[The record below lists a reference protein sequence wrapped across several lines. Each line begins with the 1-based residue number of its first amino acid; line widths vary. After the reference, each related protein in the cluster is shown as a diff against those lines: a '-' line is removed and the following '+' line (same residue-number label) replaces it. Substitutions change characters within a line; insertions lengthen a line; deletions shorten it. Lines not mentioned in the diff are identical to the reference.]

1 MPVYRIEH
9 VMRTAL
15 AAAAFAALALAL
27 AHPAAARAS
36 NAADRPADWW
46 EDDEEIVPSPQ
57 PGLAQDYD
65 PAPALWRLS
74 DADTTIYLM
83 GTVHLL
89 PPGFRWRNPQLD
101 AVVAEVDELV
111 VETSDGDAPLMMEAV
126 AAKSTRLLA
135 QRTPTSQQ
143 LAPAARGK
151 WRSLIEMQGM
161 SFAEVDRLPV
171 MVALMGFGMG
181 SDSGPSSSYEFGVE
195 TILEAEFAATGRP
208 VRSIED
214 TGRVALSLY
223 RLDDR
228 LILPELE
235 RELIRWDGRN
245 LSAFLGTGEAMGE
258 AGNWELEHAW
268 ARGQLQEAVD
278 LGLDEGKA
286 AAAFNRALLTDRNR
300 RWAGWLAE
308 RLEQPG
314 KVLVAVGAAHF
325 EGRGSV
331 LDMLQTRGLSAERLN
346 SPVP

>member
-1 MPVYRIEH
+1 MACFRIAS
-9 VMRTAL
+9 RTRT
-15 AAAAFAALALAL
+15 AFAAVALVALAFS
-27 AHPAAARAS
+27 HAATAQSGSAP
-36 NAADRPADWW
+36 DRPADWW
-46 EDDEEIVPSPQ
+46 EDEEEIVATLP
-57 PGLAQDYD
+57 PGLVQDYD

-74 DADTTIYLM
+74 DADTTIYMM

-111 VETSDGDAPLMMEAV
+111 VETSDGDAPQMMEV
-126 AAKSTRLLA
+126 ISDKSARLLA

-151 WRSLIEMQGM
+151 WRSLIELQGM
-161 SFAEVDRLPV
+161 SFAEVDRLPL

-181 SDSGPSSSYEFGVE
+181 EDGGVASSYEFGVE
-195 TILEAEFAATGRP
+195 AILEAEFAASGRP
-208 VRSIED
+208 VSSIED
-214 TGRVALSLY
+214 TGRVMLALY
-223 RLDDR
+223 RIDDR
-228 LILPELE
+228 LVLPDLE

-245 LSAFLGTGEAMGE
+245 LNAFLGGGEVSGDS
-258 AGNWELEHAW
+258 GDWELEHAW

-286 AAAFNRALLTDRNR
+286 AAAFNRVLLTDRNR

-308 RLEQPG
+308 RLERPG
-314 KVLVAVGAAHF
+314 KVLLAVGAAHF

-331 LDMLQTRGLSAERLN
+331 LDMLEARGLTAERLN
-346 SPVP
+346 TPAQ

>member
-1 MPVYRIEH
+1 MPLSRIEH
-9 VMRTAL
+9 VMRAAL
-15 AAAAFAALALAL
+15 AAAAYAALAF
-27 AHPAAARAS
+27 AHPAAAQAS

-46 EDDEEIVPSPQ
+46 DDDEEIISAPL
-57 PGLAQDYD
+57 PGLSQDYD

-74 DADTTIYLM
+74 DDDTTIYLM

-89 PPGFRWRNPQLD
+89 PSGFRWRNPQLD

-126 AAKSTRLLA
+126 ATKSANLLA

-143 LAPAARGK
+143 LAPAARSK

-181 SDSGPSSSYEFGVE
+181 DDSGASSSYEFGVE

-228 LILPELE
+228 LILPDLE

-245 LSAFLGTGEAMGE
+245 LNAFLGAGETLGE

-268 ARGQLQEAVD
+268 ARGQLQDAVN
-278 LGLDEGKA
+278 LGLDDGKA

-300 RWAGWLAE
+300 RWAGWLAR

-325 EGRGSV
+325 EGRGSL
-331 LDMLQTRGLSAERLN
+331 LDGLEALGLSAERLN